1 MFSDSDRAALEKR
14 FASLV
19 EPITLLVVAD
29 DGVLSKQL
37 SELANALASTNQKIK
52 VEALAADGG
61 RNPRMKELRIDHWPV
76 LLPSRPDFARIRYY
90 GVPAGYEIAPI
101 VEGIV
106 ELSTSKTGLSPK
118 AREALQTVRRKAN
131 IKLFVLPTCHFC
143 PIVAKHAYRAAIESK
158 NVQVDVIDSQMF
170 PDLATRHAV
179 MGVPKVI
186 LNDNLDI
193 TGAVEEMEFFGKLRD
208 SDHALLDS
216 MYG

>member
-29 DGVLSKQL
+29 DGVLSEQL

-90 GVPAGYEIAPI
+90 GVPAGYEIAPM

-118 AREALQTVRRKAN
+118 AREALQQPRNAATRRLPLDRDRN
-131 IKLFVLPTCHFC
+131 GVLVVLDQEEHRKPFQAGGVHCLPELALAGCAVTGGDQRDL
-143 PIVAKHAYRAAIESK
+143 IVFGIQVSGSMGAAHSLKELGARRRGAGDD
-158 NVQVDVIDSQMF
+158 VQV
-170 PDLATRHAV
+170 A
-179 MGVPKVI
+179 
-186 LNDNLDI
+186 
-193 TGAVEEMEFFGKLRD
+193 
-208 SDHALLDS
+208 
-216 MYG
+216 